1 MQTFGYPIQTWQ
13 AAKDQIKEVLVERA
27 RTQQTIAY
35 SDLVQRINAIDL
47 EAQDPRLDELLFQ
60 VAADE
65 SSQGRGMLSVLVV
78 HKSGDFRPGR
88 GFYKCAASL
97 GLDASDEERLWG
109 EQLHVVYSSWAR
121 PLVPRSD

>member
-1 MQTFGYPIQTWQ
+1 MQTFGYPVQIWQ
-13 AAKDQIKEVLVERA
+13 AAKDQIRAVLVERA
-27 RTQQTIAY
+27 RGQQTIAY
-35 SDLVQRINAIDL
+35 SDLVQRIKAIDL

-60 VAADE
+60 VAAEE

-97 GLDASDEERLWG
+97 GLDASDEERVWV
-109 EQLHVVYSSWAR
+109 EQLQVVYSAWSTSSR
-121 PLVPRSD
+121 R